1 MQKINIHSKEKMDKN
16 KLENSIRELLVSS
29 EAYISDV
36 NIALYEGE
44 INSIYFTNPE
54 MQVFCELFAY
64 ENPDISEKKNFLK
77 EVFFLLN
84 KNFGISL
91 DNVTG
96 VIHQLNKD
104 HYITQTEDFT
114 IENSLREDS
123 FKTLGL

>member
-36 NIALYEGE
+36 NIVLYEGE
-44 INSIYFTNPE
+44 INSVYFTNPE
-54 MQVFCELFAY
+54 IQVFCELFAY